1 MCSFKDIYCLIDC
14 TNTLIASMIGVNVT
28 SNGTRI
34 GSFKAQK
41 PKMRFSP
48 FALFLGNLELLVLP
62 EDDTPLSLMESWAEE
77 ALPVASL
84 SRIML
89 SYPLLPPLW

>member
-1 MCSFKDIYCLIDC
+1 MLQFFLAFYQTLHVNKINLTNRIYY
-14 TNTLIASMIGVNVT
+14 
-28 SNGTRI
+28 
-34 GSFKAQK
+34 
-41 PKMRFSP
+41 SP

-62 EDDTPLSLMESWAEE
+62 EDDIPLSLMESCAED